1 MRRLYSAAF
10 TLLLPVILCRL
21 AWRSRHNP
29 AYRARW
35 RQRLG
40 CYDTGLRLDEPVWV
54 HAVSVGE
61 VGAAAPLVRAL
72 RERFPYAPV
81 LVTTTT
87 PTGYDNVTRQFGDT
101 VQHVYFPYDLPWIV
115 RRFLRRFKPR
125 MLLLM
130 ETELWPNVIHET
142 QRAGIPAV
150 LVNGRMSE
158 HSARRYRCVPGLTA
172 DMLGKLAQVA
182 AQTAAD
188 ATRLRQLGVPAER
201 LSVTG
206 SLKFDVHLPASVFEE
221 GAAIRRELGINRPIL
236 MAGSTRPGE
245 EEVLF
250 DVRARLRA
258 RFPTLLLVIAPR
270 HPERG
275 DAIVDLAGGA
285 GLTVARRRAG
295 APCDAEVDVYLVDTM
310 GELLKFY
317 AAADVAFVGGSL
329 APYGGQNV
337 LEPAALG
344 VPIVTGPHLFNFED
358 IAAKLRQAG
367 ALVVGDDAAAIAG
380 SVMRW
385 LEDSDGR
392 DAAGR
397 AGRDIVAANKGATTA
412 VVDALVAAG
421 LR

>member
-1 MRRLYSAAF
+1 MRGIYSAAF
-10 TLLLPVILCRL
+10 LLLLPFILLRL
-21 AWRSRHNP
+21 AWRSRRNP
-29 AYRARW
+29 AYRERW

-40 CYDTGLRLDEPVWV
+40 CYDSPLRLNEPIWV

-72 RERFPYAPV
+72 RERYPYAPV

-87 PTGYDNVTRQFGDT
+87 PTGYDTVTRQFGET

-115 RRFLRRFKPR
+115 RRFLRRFRPR

-130 ETELWPNVIHET
+130 ETELWPNVIHEA
-142 QRAGIPAV
+142 RVAGIPVV

-158 HSARRYRCVPGLTA
+158 QSAGRYRWLRGITA
-172 DMLGKLAQVA
+172 AMLGSLSRIA

-188 ATRLRQLGVPAER
+188 ATRLRSLGAPAER
-201 LSVTG
+201 IHITG
-206 SLKFDVHLPASVFEE
+206 SLKYDIHLPASVFEE
-221 GAAIRRELGINRPIL
+221 GAAIRRELGINRPIV

-245 EEVLF
+245 EEVLL
-250 DVRARLRA
+250 DMLARLRL
-258 RFPTLLLVIAPR
+258 RHPTLLLVMAPR
-270 HPERG
+270 HPERFETV
-275 DAIVDLAGGA
+275 ADLCRREA
-285 GLTVARRRAG
+285 LIVARRQSG
-295 APCDAEVDVYLVDTM
+295 ESCGPEVDVFLVDTM

-329 APYGGQNV
+329 APFGGQNV

-344 VPIVTGPHLFNFED
+344 VPIVTGPHLFNFEE
-358 IAAKLRQAG
+358 IAARLREVG
-367 ALVVGDDAAAIAG
+367 ALEIGTDAAALAA
-380 SVMRW
+380 SVSRW
-385 LEDSDGR
+385 LEDSDRR

-397 AGRDIVAANKGATTA
+397 AGSDIVARNKGATTA
-412 VVDALVAAG
+412 VVAMLEQLG

>member
-1 MRRLYSAAF
+1 MRWIYSAAF
-10 TLLLPVILCRL
+10 LLLLPFILLRL
-21 AWRSRHNP
+21 AWRARRNP
-29 AYRARW
+29 AYGDRW

-40 CYDTGLRLDEPVWV
+40 CYDGALRLDEPIWV

-72 RERFPYAPV
+72 RERYPYAPV

-87 PTGYDNVTRQFGDT
+87 PTGYDTVTRQFGET

-115 RRFLRRFKPR
+115 RRFLRRFRPR

-130 ETELWPNVIHET
+130 ETELWPNVIHEA
-142 QRAGIPAV
+142 RAAGIPVV

-158 HSARRYRCVPGLTA
+158 QSARRYRWLRGITA
-172 DMLGKLAQVA
+172 AMLGELSRIA
-182 AQTAAD
+182 AQSAAD
-188 ATRLRQLGVPAER
+188 AARLRGLGAADER
-201 LSVTG
+201 MSITG

-221 GAAIRRELGINRPIL
+221 GAAIRRELGINRPIV

-245 EEVLF
+245 EAVLLEML
-250 DVRARLRA
+250 ARLRL
-258 RFPTLLLVIAPR
+258 RHPTLLLVIAPR
-270 HPERG
+270 HPERF
-275 DAIVDLAGGA
+275 DA
-285 GLTVARRRAG
+285 VAELCRRAG
-295 APCDAEVDVYLVDTM
+295 RVLARRQAGEACRPEVDVYLVDTM

-329 APYGGQNV
+329 APFGGQNV

-344 VPIVTGPHLFNFED
+344 VPIVTGPHLFNFEE
-358 IAAKLRQAG
+358 IAARLREVAALEIGADADALAG
-367 ALVVGDDAAAIAG
+367 IV
-380 SVMRW
+380 SRW
-385 LEDSDGR
+385 LEDSDRR

-397 AGRDIVAANKGATTA
+397 AGSDIVARNKGATTA
-412 VVDALVAAG
+412 VVAVLEQAG

>member
-1 MRRLYSAAF
+1 MRWIYSAAF
-10 TLLLPVILCRL
+10 LLLLPFILLRL
-21 AWRSRHNP
+21 GWRARRNP
-29 AYRARW
+29 AYRDRW

-40 CYDTGLRLDEPVWV
+40 CYDDVQRLGEAIWV

-72 RERFPYAPV
+72 RARYPYAPV

-87 PTGYDNVTRQFGDT
+87 PTGYDTVARQFGET

-115 RRFLRRFKPR
+115 RRFLRRFRPR

-142 QRAGIPAV
+142 RDAGIPVV

-158 HSARRYRCVPGLTA
+158 RSARRYRWLRGITA
-172 DMLGKLAQVA
+172 TMLGRLTRIA
-182 AQTAAD
+182 AQTEAD
-188 ATRLRQLGVPAER
+188 AARLRGLGAPNACLR
-201 LSVTG
+201 ITG

-221 GAAIRRELGINRPIL
+221 GAAIRRELGINRPIV

-245 EEVLF
+245 EEILL
-250 DVRARLRA
+250 DMYARLREGH
-258 RFPTLLLVIAPR
+258 PGLLLVIAPR
-270 HPERG
+270 HPERF
-275 DAIVDLAGGA
+275 DTVADLCRRAGRQ
-285 GLTVARRRAG
+285 VARRQAG
-295 APCDAEVDVYLVDTM
+295 DGCSPEADVYLVDTM
-310 GELLKFY
+310 GELLKCY

-344 VPIVTGPHLFNFED
+344 VPIVTGPSLFNFED
-358 IAAKLRQAG
+358 IAARLHDAG
-367 ALVVGDDAAAIAG
+367 ALEIGTDAAALAQIVA
-380 SVMRW
+380 RW
-385 LEDSDGR
+385 LDDSDRR

-397 AGRDIVAANKGATTA
+397 AGREIVARNKGATQA
-412 VVDALVAAG
+412 VIGVLEEAG

>member
-1 MRRLYSAAF
+1 MRLLYSAAF
-10 TLLLPVILCRL
+10 LLLLPIVLLRL
-21 AWRSRHNP
+21 AWRGRRNP

-35 RQRLG
+35 QQRLG
-40 CYDTGLRLDEPVWV
+40 YYDSGLRLDEPVWV

-61 VGAAAPLVRAL
+61 VGAAAPLIRAL

-87 PTGYDNVTRQFGDT
+87 PTGYDTVTRQFGET

-130 ETELWPNVIHET
+130 ETELWPNVIHEAR
-142 QRAGIPAV
+142 RAALPVV

-158 HSARRYRCVPGLTA
+158 RSARRYRWLKGFTA
-172 DMLGKLAQVA
+172 RMLGALTRVA
-182 AQTAAD
+182 AQTPAD
-188 ATRLRQLGVPAER
+188 AER
-201 LSVTG
+201 LQGLGAPADRISITG

-245 EEVLF
+245 EEVLL
-250 DVRARLRA
+250 DVRARLTG
-258 RFPTLLLVIAPR
+258 RFPDLLLVVAPR
-270 HPERG
+270 HPERFEQI
-275 DAIVDLAGGA
+275 AEQCRKA
-285 GLTVARRRAG
+285 GLTLARRSAG
-295 APCDAEVDVYLVDTM
+295 DACGAEVAVYLVDTM

-329 APYGGQNV
+329 APFGGQNV

-344 VPIVTGPHLFNFED
+344 VPIVTGPHLFNFEE
-358 IAAKLRQAG
+358 IAAKLRQSG
-367 ALVVGDDAAAIAG
+367 ALVVGNDAAGLATTIAH
-380 SVMRW
+380 W
-385 LEDSDGR
+385 LGDPDAR
-392 DAAGR
+392 DTAGR
-397 AGRDIVAANKGATTA
+397 AGSDIVSANKGATTA
-412 VVDALVAAG
+412 VVGVLADAG

>member
-1 MRRLYSAAF
+1 MRAIYSAAYL
-10 TLLLPVILCRL
+10 LLLPVILFRL
-21 AWRSRHNP
+21 AWRARRNP
-29 AYRARW
+29 AYRERW

-40 CYDTGLRLDEPVWV
+40 CYDSAQRLDEPVWV

-72 RERFPYAPV
+72 RERFPFAPV

-87 PTGYDNVTRQFGDT
+87 PTGFDTVTRQFGAS
-101 VQHVYFPYDLPWIV
+101 VLHVYFPYDLPWIV
-115 RRFLRRFKPR
+115 RRFLRRFRPR

-130 ETELWPNVIHET
+130 ETELWPNVIHEA
-142 QRAGIPAV
+142 RAGGIPVV

-158 HSARRYRCVPGLTA
+158 QSARRYRSLRGFTASMLRELTCI
-172 DMLGKLAQVA
+172 A

-188 ATRLRQLGVPAER
+188 AARLRDLGAPAER
-201 LSVTG
+201 ISITG

-221 GAAIRRELGINRPIL
+221 GAAIRRDLGINRPIL

-245 EEVLF
+245 EEVLLEIL
-250 DVRARLRA
+250 VKLRT
-258 RFPTLLLVIAPR
+258 RHPGLLLVIAPR
-270 HPERG
+270 HPERFELV
-275 DAIVDLAGGA
+275 AEMCRRAGHV
-285 GLTVARRRAG
+285 VARRRAG
-295 APCDAEVDVYLVDTM
+295 DPCRPEVDVYLVDTM

-329 APYGGQNV
+329 APLGGQNV

-344 VPIVTGPHLFNFED
+344 VPIATGPSLYNFEE
-358 IAAKLRQAG
+358 IAARLREVG
-367 ALVVGDDAAAIAG
+367 ALRVGADAAALVEII
-380 SVMRW
+380 SHW
-385 LEDSDGR
+385 LGDSDSR

-397 AGRDIVAANKGATTA
+397 AGRDMVARNKGATTA
-412 VVDALVAAG
+412 VVAVLEAAG

>member
-1 MRRLYSAAF
+1 MRLLYSAAF
-10 TLLLPVILCRL
+10 LLLLPFVLLRL
-21 AWRSRHNP
+21 AWRGRRNP

-35 RQRLG
+35 QQRLG
-40 CYDTGLRLDEPVWV
+40 YYDPGLRLDEPVWV

-61 VGAAAPLVRAL
+61 VGAAAPLIRAL
-72 RERFPYAPV
+72 RERYPYAPV

-87 PTGYDNVTRQFGDT
+87 PTGYDTVTRQFGET

-130 ETELWPNVIHET
+130 ETELWPNVIHEA
-142 QRAGIPAV
+142 QRAALPVV

-158 HSARRYRCVPGLTA
+158 RSARRYRWLKGFTA
-172 DMLGKLAQVA
+172 RMLGALTRVA

-188 ATRLRQLGVPAER
+188 AERLRGLGAPADR
-201 LSVTG
+201 ISITG

-245 EEVLF
+245 EEVLI
-250 DVRARLRA
+250 DVRARLTG
-258 RFPTLLLVIAPR
+258 RFPDLLLVVAPR
-270 HPERG
+270 HPERFEQI
-275 DAIVDLAGGA
+275 AEQCRKA
-285 GLTVARRRAG
+285 GLTLARRGAG
-295 APCDAEVDVYLVDTM
+295 DACGAEVAVYLVDTM

-329 APYGGQNV
+329 APFGGQNV

-344 VPIVTGPHLFNFED
+344 VPIVTGPHLFNFEE
-358 IAAKLRQAG
+358 IAAKLRQSG
-367 ALVVGDDAAAIAG
+367 ALVVGNDAAGLAKSIAQ
-380 SVMRW
+380 W
-385 LEDSDGR
+385 LGDSDAR
-392 DAAGR
+392 DMAGR
-397 AGRDIVAANKGATTA
+397 AGSDIVTANKGATTA
-412 VVDALVAAG
+412 VVGVLTEAG

>member
-1 MRRLYSAAF
+1 MRLLYSAAF
-10 TLLLPVILCRL
+10 LLLLPFVLLRL
-21 AWRSRHNP
+21 AWRGRRNP

-35 RQRLG
+35 QQRLG
-40 CYDTGLRLDEPVWV
+40 YYDPALRLDEPVWV

-61 VGAAAPLVRAL
+61 VGAAAPLIRAL

-87 PTGYDNVTRQFGDT
+87 PTGYDTVTRQFGET

-130 ETELWPNVIHET
+130 ETELWPNVIHEAR
-142 QRAGIPAV
+142 RAALPVV

-158 HSARRYRCVPGLTA
+158 RSARRYRWLKGFTA
-172 DMLGKLAQVA
+172 RMLGALTRVA

-188 ATRLRQLGVPAER
+188 AERLRGLGAPADR
-201 LSVTG
+201 ISITG

-245 EEVLF
+245 EEVLL
-250 DVRARLRA
+250 DVRARLTGQ
-258 RFPTLLLVIAPR
+258 FPDLLLVVAPR
-270 HPERG
+270 HPERFEQI
-275 DAIVDLAGGA
+275 AEHCRKA
-285 GLTVARRRAG
+285 GLTLARRAAG
-295 APCDAEVDVYLVDTM
+295 DACGVEVAVYLVDTM

-329 APYGGQNV
+329 APFGGQNV

-344 VPIVTGPHLFNFED
+344 VPIVTGPHLFNFEE
-358 IAAKLRQAG
+358 IAAKLRQSG
-367 ALVVGDDAAAIAG
+367 ALVVGNDAAGLATSIAH
-380 SVMRW
+380 W
-385 LEDSDGR
+385 LGDSDAR
-392 DAAGR
+392 DTAGR
-397 AGRDIVAANKGATTA
+397 AGSDIVSANKGATTA
-412 VVDALVAAG
+412 VVGVLADAG